1 MINIIMTI
9 KSFNN
14 FFSFKIYFMQI
25 QYLIIEIMKDKM
37 FSLDEL
43 FMFHTGS
50 GSDSTTDLKDLS
62 LWAWKKEAFSM
73 KNFDFFVFIKKYRF
87 FSVKYLKRILA
98 KFRTE
103 NLSTRKNS
111 TLKLL
116 FENQAQD
123 LGSEPMSL
131 YIRWNSR

>member
-1 MINIIMTI
+1 
-9 KSFNN
+9 
-14 FFSFKIYFMQI
+14 
-25 QYLIIEIMKDKM
+25 
-37 FSLDEL
+37 
-43 FMFHTGS
+43 
-50 GSDSTTDLKDLS
+50 
-62 LWAWKKEAFSM
+62 M

-131 YIRWNSR
+131 YIR

>member
-1 MINIIMTI
+1 
-9 KSFNN
+9 
-14 FFSFKIYFMQI
+14 
-25 QYLIIEIMKDKM
+25 MKDKI

-50 GSDSTTDLKDLS
+50 GSDSTTDFMDLS
-62 LWAWKKEAFSM
+62 LWASKKEAFSM
-73 KNFDFFVFIKKYRF
+73 KNFDFF
-87 FSVKYLKRILA
+87 SVKYPKRILA
-98 KFRTE
+98 KFGTQ
-103 NLSTRKNS
+103 NLSTRKNW

-131 YIRWNSR
+131 YYKMKLEIWE

>member
-1 MINIIMTI
+1 MTI

-62 LWAWKKEAFSM
+62 L
-73 KNFDFFVFIKKYRF
+73 
-87 FSVKYLKRILA
+87 
-98 KFRTE
+98 
-103 NLSTRKNS
+103 
-111 TLKLL
+111 
-116 FENQAQD
+116 
-123 LGSEPMSL
+123 
-131 YIRWNSR
+131 